1 MQEKNPNLGGDQK
14 MEPGLPPRPGEPVPG
29 EVGKKGGEVPERPE
43 GPTDVPRQ
51 KPGVEKGPE
60 NAPTI

>member
-1 MQEKNPNLGGDQK
+1 MQD
-14 MEPGLPPRPGEPVPG
+14 PGLPPRPGEPIPG
-29 EVGKKGGEVPERPE
+29 DVGKKGGEQPEPQG

-60 NAPTI
+60 NKPTI

>member
-1 MQEKNPNLGGDQK
+1 MQEQNPNLGDEQD
-14 MEPGLPPRPGEPVPG
+14 PGLPPRPGEPVPG
-29 EVGKKGGEVPERPE
+29 DVGKKGGEQPEPPG